1 MVTLCENTR
10 SRSTLIQLQKRRSLG
25 KKNGLFSVEKPKPVV
40 YDENSNFRPV
50 ALIAQNTTITI
61 FF

>member
-1 MVTLCENTR
+1 MAFLA
-10 SRSTLIQLQKRRSLG
+10 L
-25 KKNGLFSVEKPKPVV
+25 KNPKPVV